1 MDPTTS
7 EIGVRDAADADL
19 PAMAAIL
26 NQEIAASPFVY
37 AEESVTLDER
47 RAWLD
52 EHRAAG
58 LPVFVAAEGSAVLG
72 WASLSP
78 YRASSGY
85 RFTAE
90 PSVYVAHAARRRGV
104 GAVLLDALVEAPA
117 ARQFHAFVASIDAE
131 NAPSIALFERFG
143 FSEAARPSA
152 LTSVSGEEPTSD
164 RPSSSSRNRYGEGFT
179 LRRER

>member
-7 EIGVRDAADADL
+7 EIGVREATDADL

-37 AEESVTLDER
+37 AEEPVTLDER
-47 RAWLD
+47 REWLD
-52 EHRAAG
+52 EHRAAS
-58 LPVFVAAEGSAVLG
+58 LPVFVAAEGDVVLG

-90 PSVYVAHAARRRGV
+90 PSVYVAHSARRRGM
-104 GAVLLDALVEAPA
+104 GAVLLNALIETPA
-117 ARQFHAFVASIDAE
+117 AGQFHAFVASIDAE
-131 NAPSIALFERFG
+131 NTPSIALFERFG
-143 FSEAARPSA
+143 FSEAARLREVGRKFGEWRTQLLYLRVSA
-152 LTSVSGEEPTSD
+152 RGALPG
-164 RPSSSSRNRYGEGFT
+164 
-179 LRRER
+179 